1 MARKNNF
8 DTITNLLENEVVAH
22 NQQSLE
28 AAQKYDYANALHS
41 QIIASTFS
49 RALSMIN
56 ACKPKGK
63 EVKYD
68 NNILKGKGG

>member
-1 MARKNNF
+1 MARKNNLE
-8 DTITNLLENEVVAH
+8 TITNLLENEVVTYGRQA
-22 NQQSLE
+22 LE

-56 ACKPKGK
+56 ACKPKVKTDGK
-63 EVKYD
+63 
-68 NNILKGKGG
+68 